1 MVGAGWPKSGRGG
14 HLSAGDGSLDRGIW
28 EIASRQHQLINRSQL
43 LELGL
48 GPSGIHK
55 RILRGRLFRVHHG
68 VYSLTP
74 PPHPKHQRWLAAVL
88 ACGPGSLL
96 SDISSAELCGYAD
109 ITSLVSHVAAPRG
122 SGRGREGVA
131 VHRHVIDARDIR
143 RVDGIPCVSADRT
156 LIDLAPQRTEAELE
170 ILLVAAE
177 SLRILKRGR
186 LAELIDERHGRP
198 GIHRLAS
205 LIALQPA
212 IVRSDLELQFLPV
225 WRRAGVERPLVNHPI
240 QVEGRTLVVDFAWP
254 EHRVVIELDSQRF
267 HGDWESAVRDRERDQ
282 LLALAVWRPHRFT
295 RDQLLAGPAERVA
308 RLLAVARLG

>member
-1 MVGAGWPKSGRGG
+1 MV
-14 HLSAGDGSLDRGIW
+14 
-28 EIASRQHQLINRSQL
+28 NRAQL

-48 GPSGIHK
+48 GGSGIHK
-55 RILRGRLFRVHHG
+55 RIRRNRLFRIHNG

-74 PPHPKHQRWLAAVL
+74 PPHSKHQRWLAAVL

-96 SDISSAELCGYAD
+96 SEISSAELCGYAD
-109 ITSLVSHVAAPRG
+109 ATSLTSHVAAPRG
-122 SGRGREGVA
+122 SGRGRAGVC

-143 RVDGIPCVSADRT
+143 RVDGIPCTSADRT

-177 SLRILKRGR
+177 SLQIVKRGR

-198 GIHRLAS
+198 GIHRLAA

-225 WRRAGVERPLVNHPI
+225 WRRAQVERPLVNHPI
-240 QVEGRTLVVDFAWP
+240 PVEGRTLTVDFAWP
-254 EHRVVIELDSQRF
+254 DDRMVIELDSQRF
-267 HGDWESAVRDRERDQ
+267 HGDWESAARDRDRDQ
-282 LLALAVWRPHRFT
+282 LLALVGWRCHRFT
-295 RDQLLAGPAERVA
+295 RAQLLTGPAERVG